1 MPLRAAAAHSLH
13 TLRTRPC
20 SQMLAPP
27 QSLHRLRTRPCSQ
40 MPLPPQCLQR
50 SRHRPCCSQRPLRG
64 RCLRSPCRT
73 CVPARARTCHPL
85 PSSLPAPL
93 SSSLSPPLQPPSPPP
108 SPPPL
113 PPRPP
118 PSPPPLSPPPPLST
132 PVSPPASG
140 TPHRGLSRKMSPM
153 RPARPRFRRELPAGT
168 SLLHALSGC
177 GISLRKGS
185 QFFGL
190 FLFKASMVGSTLL
203 SRSYYYMRRRIPA
216 PPVPARPPSGR
227 GTGGYNTVRY
237 TRSTLFSPSF
247 SEHGQGVNLVFRTHR
262 SPFPLKPDTSAHVTS
277 DQSPRAKIR

>member
-1 MPLRAAAAHSLH
+1 V
-13 TLRTRPC
+13 
-20 SQMLAPP
+20 LADAPVHA
-27 QSLHRLRTRPCSQ
+27 L
-40 MPLPPQCLQR
+40 
-50 SRHRPCCSQRPLRG
+50 
-64 RCLRSPCRT
+64 LRSLAFPTTLGLLLRCCRLLLR
-73 CVPARARTCHPL
+73 CCRLLCRRLLCRRRALFFAR
-85 PSSLPAPL
+85 
-93 SSSLSPPLQPPSPPP
+93 SPPLQPPSPPP